1 MIYASLSYSN
11 RDFKEMTPEQQIVFE
26 ENWPRM
32 NLIMRNRRERYKDNP
47 EEINNVHSYEYET
60 RQRITMEEAN
70 ALEQAGIGL
79 ELEGIDGTMLQRNKD
94 NGPRADQYGDV
105 KAVDLRNGAVT
116 QIVVPDIGVLQID
129 EVDWLENA
137 CTQVLQGKLDDG
149 WRIIAVC
156 PPNAQ
161 RRPDYI
167 LGRRKASAQ

>member
-1 MIYASLSYSN
+1 MACYRCIRQGKREGSCQLRKRRGLDRHRQGKPAHLRPGNLLPSAQPLQKDGQMIYASLSYSN

-94 NGPRADQYGDV
+94 
-105 KAVDLRNGAVT
+105 
-116 QIVVPDIGVLQID
+116 
-129 EVDWLENA
+129 
-137 CTQVLQGKLDDG
+137 
-149 WRIIAVC
+149 
-156 PPNAQ
+156 
-161 RRPDYI
+161 
-167 LGRRKASAQ
+167 